1 MTEKQ
6 YVLPGYGTLAEPQLL
21 FAKGGV
27 DTHPLR
33 GLVKHGPYS
42 SDLRLPAELR
52 LAYFG
57 PLDAQA
63 KIDRLVSE
71 LGATAQPR
79 EAKNYYPAYDG
90 FQSVFRIPLVKPTD
104 ALKSSPTSQCFD
116 HVKRKDGV
124 ALVDCIL
131 QSIGNLLRQ
140 HHSFDVL
147 LLYLP
152 PSWESCFEYEG
163 FDLHDR
169 IKARLAPLN
178 VTIQIINDTAFNR
191 ACRANVMWGISV
203 ALYAKSGGIP
213 WKLAHCDKDE
223 AYIGPQLRD

>member
-1 MTEKQ
+1 MTERP
-6 YVLPGYGTLAEPQLL
+6 YILPAYGTLAEPQLL

-71 LGATAQPR
+71 LGGQAQPR
-79 EAKNYYPAYDG
+79 EALNYYPTYEG
-90 FQSVFRIPLVKPTD
+90 FQNIFRIPLIKPND
-104 ALKSSPTSQCFD
+104 ALKASPTSACFD

-124 ALVDCIL
+124 ALVEGIL

-140 HHSFDVL
+140 RHSFDVL
-147 LLYLP
+147 ILYLP
-152 PSWESCFEYEG
+152 PSWVFETR
-163 FDLHDR
+163 F
-169 IKARLAPLN
+169 P
-178 VTIQIINDTAFNR
+178 
-191 ACRANVMWGISV
+191 
-203 ALYAKSGGIP
+203 
-213 WKLAHCDKDE
+213 
-223 AYIGPQLRD
+223 